1 MNFTELKEQLEDAG
15 GGVLTNHHLNES
27 AIRNIGAA
35 ALVAKVNALGRSIQS
50 IRMNKND
57 KEADRHMKIFRQN
70 KLLSKQHLW
79 ISVLIAQLNIM
90 KDKEDKR

>member
-1 MNFTELKEQLEDAG
+1 MNYRQLKDELADAG
-15 GGVLTNHHLNES
+15 ALFGTSDQLNES

-90 KDKEDKR
+90 KDKEEKK